1 MTTNV
6 GNVLKAA
13 ISLPRP
19 SALTDTE
26 LALVSGLDDFESISR
41 SALEVSRED
50 ANGHTTKSRAAK
62 SSNSSSSG
70 KSLLLSFA
78 TIKHATPQ
86 SLSHFS

>member
-6 GNVLKAA
+6 GNMLKAA

-26 LALVSGLDDFESISR
+26 LALVSGLDNLELISR
-41 SALEVSRED
+41 SVLEVPRED
-50 ANGHTTKSRAAK
+50 ANGHTTKGRAAN

-78 TIKHATPQ
+78 TIKYATPQ